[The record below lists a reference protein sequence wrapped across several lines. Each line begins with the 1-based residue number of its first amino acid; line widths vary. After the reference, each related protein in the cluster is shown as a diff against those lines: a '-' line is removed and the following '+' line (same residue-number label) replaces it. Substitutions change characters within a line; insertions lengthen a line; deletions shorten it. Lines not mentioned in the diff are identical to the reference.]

1 MYKWEKLFDSVALMR
16 AKAID
21 SNRVTLDKR
30 DDTHIDAAVMSMG
43 RTEVSITLKDG
54 APYIMKCKCPK
65 ARSGRKCEH
74 MAAVLYK
81 MEQNN
86 NAEVEKSASAQATT
100 TSEQTT
106 TARQTDLTDLQNMW
120 DTAVAGK
127 QPSDMPTENPAG
139 ETSAVHTTKAKP
151 RSYKTTP
158 APEAAG
164 TKIEEPA
171 PKKRGRKSKAQLEA
185 ERIAAEVAAKQAEK
199 EEAERRAREEEAAKQ
214 AKREETERRIAER
227 KAQKA
232 MQKAERRRK
241 RAEAEEAQRKA
252 REEEAVRKAEE
263 EKRQQEE
270 AVRLE
275 MEEKKK
281 REEEEKRR
289 REQEEQAMRKK
300 EEKVKA
306 AIARKSGE
314 ETQTTALSVPGAS
327 HYQYLDRKS
336 VV

>member
-158 APEAAG
+158 APETAG

-199 EEAERRAREEEAAKQ
+199 EEDERRAREEEAAKQ

-232 MQKAERRRK
+232 MQKASAGASAQRRRK
-241 RAEAEEAQRKA
+241 RSAKRVRRKQSG
-252 REEEAVRKAEE
+252 
-263 EKRQQEE
+263 KR
-270 AVRLE
+270 
-275 MEEKKK
+275 
-281 REEEEKRR
+281 KRR
-289 REQEEQAMRKK
+289 RDSRRKPCALKWKRKRSGRKRRK
-300 EEKVKA
+300 EEGN
-306 AIARKSGE
+306 RKSRLCGKKR
-314 ETQTTALSVPGAS
+314 
-327 HYQYLDRKS
+327 RK
-336 VV
+336 